1 MNEKEYK
8 ERAAKMRGAICSS
21 TGSPCECIAG
31 GRCVAF
37 RGNVD
42 APTEADVRQTK
53 IAWMRLDDAVL
64 ALWQADT
71 ANRLR
76 RRDSLSTL
84 MRDWERRI
92 QDIKDEMKA
101 EVWGE
106 EYKP

>member
-1 MNEKEYK
+1 
-8 ERAAKMRGAICSS
+8 
-21 TGSPCECIAG
+21 
-31 GRCVAF
+31 
-37 RGNVD
+37 
-42 APTEADVRQTK
+42 
-53 IAWMRLDDAVL
+53 MRLDDAVL